1 MCRIAGLLSEKENGG
16 AVVQLMTD
24 LQSHGGPDGRGVR
37 QIGAVAFGH
46 CRLAIIAPGEEGA
59 QPFADGDDLL
69 TYNGELYNYRELR
82 SELRKEGCTFRTDTD
97 TEVILR
103 ALQQWGDKAPAR
115 FNGMFAL
122 AYWSGAHQSLLLA
135 RDHVGMKPLY
145 YGQCGKDLV
154 FASELGALRAH
165 PDFSGAID
173 KTAVA
178 SFLRRGYVGA
188 PATIYA
194 DFRKVKPGT
203 VLTFSLIN
211 FEPSEHV
218 FYPMVS
224 DHQVSREEDFEAVFM
239 ASCTRHLIAD
249 VPVGVL
255 LSGGVDSALLAASVA
270 SVRPEPPLTFTLGF
284 ENPRFDEA
292 PMAEA
297 VANHLGT
304 RHRTFY
310 VGQDELI
317 GALDQ
322 LTTAFGEPFGDASA
336 LPTLL
341 LAERVAQEVKCVLGG
356 DGGDEVFGGY
366 AKYRATLAFSQ
377 YGQNIPGFAR
387 GLVAGGVNA
396 LRPDRLARWQ
406 NLLGRGNKNL
416 EDRYYKMGESLS
428 ATKPADFFMRA
439 SSYSGQEVLSRLGVT
454 DAQFMPDWS
463 GQDLLA
469 AMARQDLRH
478 FMEGDLMVKT
488 DRAAMRYGLEVR
500 FPFLDREVIDY
511 GLGLSAEQKIRRGLG
526 KVLLRKALA
535 KSLPAGLI
543 NRGKDGFSIPLQGL
557 LMGLLSVEVR
567 ALGKDTAF
575 ARRFGLFSAGIDGVV
590 SDFLSR
596 RSYVNAY
603 PVWFLLVLYRW
614 HQAWPE

>member
-1 MCRIAGLLSEKENGG
+1 MCRIAGLLSEKENAGSI
-16 AVVQLMTD
+16 VQLMTD

-37 QIGAVAFGH
+37 QIGPVVFGH
-46 CRLAIIAPGEEGA
+46 RRLAIIAPGEEGK
-59 QPFADGDDLL
+59 QPFEDGDDLL

-82 SELRKEGCTFRTDTD
+82 SELRREGCTFRTGTD

-103 ALQQWGDKAPAR
+103 ALQKWGANAPAR

-145 YGQCGKDLV
+145 YGQCGEDLV

-165 PDFSGAID
+165 PDFSGTID
-173 KTAVA
+173 KIAVA
-178 SFLRRGYVGA
+178 SFLRRGYIGA
-188 PATIYA
+188 PTTIYA
-194 DFRKVKPGT
+194 DICKVKPG
-203 VLTFSLIN
+203 VALTFSPGN
-211 FEPSEHV
+211 SVPTEHV
-218 FYPMVS
+218 FYLPLS
-224 DHQVSREEDFEAVFM
+224 DQQVSRTDGFGAVFR
-239 ASCTRHLIAD
+239 ASCTRHLLAD

-297 VANHLGT
+297 VAKHLGT
-304 RHRTFY
+304 RHQTFY
-310 VGQDELI
+310 VGQDDLI
-317 GALDQ
+317 GAINQ
-322 LTTAFGEPFGDASA
+322 LTTTFGEPFGDASA

-366 AKYRATLAFSQ
+366 AKYRATLAFSE
-377 YGQNIPGFAR
+377 YGQNTPGFAR
-387 GLVAGGVNA
+387 RLVASGINTF
-396 LRPDRLARWQ
+396 RPDRMARWR
-406 NLLGRGNKNL
+406 NTLRGSNKNA
-416 EDRYYKMGESLS
+416 EDRYYKIGESLS
-428 ATKPADFFMRA
+428 ATKPEDFFMRA
-439 SSYSGQEVLSRLGVT
+439 SSYSGQELLTRLGVST
-454 DAQFMPDWS
+454 SELVPDWS
-463 GQDLLA
+463 GQDLLF
-469 AMARQDLRH
+469 AMARHDLRH
-478 FMEGDLMVKT
+478 FLEGDLMVKT

-511 GLGLSAEQKIRRGLG
+511 GLGLSTEQKISGGLG

-535 KSLPAGLI
+535 KSLPPRLI

-557 LMGLLSVEVR
+557 LTGSLSAEVR
-567 ALGKDTAF
+567 TLGKNTAF
-575 ARRFGLFSAGIDGVV
+575 ARRFGLLSAGVDGVV

-596 RSYVNAY
+596 RCYINAY
-603 PVWFLLVLYRW
+603 PVWFLLALYRW
-614 HQAWPE
+614 HLAWPE